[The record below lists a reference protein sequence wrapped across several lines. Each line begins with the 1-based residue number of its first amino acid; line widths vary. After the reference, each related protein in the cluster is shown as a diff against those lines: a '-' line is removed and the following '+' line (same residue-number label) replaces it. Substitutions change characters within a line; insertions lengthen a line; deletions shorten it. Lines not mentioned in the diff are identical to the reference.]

1 MWYGQCPYHTV
12 LERSMCIYN
21 RAWRNLD
28 LACVVYQSPFS
39 FSFSFAKKYNKGT
52 KHKVKTAPSTLPK
65 KCELTGKKKN
75 KTRDKDTHR
84 SVETPKNPAF
94 AFVPGISTEQRRKVE
109 ERSASATVC

>member
-75 KTRDKDTHR
+75 KTRDKDTHK
-84 SVETPKNPAF
+84 SVEMPKNRAF
-94 AFVPGISTEQRRKVE
+94 LSGILMD
-109 ERSASATVC
+109 